1 MYMYVCMRMGERVRK
16 YEYNCAC
23 SNFIEFI
30 SHSHALGYAYSEEYN
45 ILILLLNQF
54 VQLNRYLMESVEI
67 ILHIIDC
74 YVVL

>member
-1 MYMYVCMRMGERVRK
+1 M
-16 YEYNCAC
+16 
-23 SNFIEFI
+23 
-30 SHSHALGYAYSEEYN
+30 GYAYSEEYN